1 MSSDRFE
8 HELAMSF
15 NSSLINGRGVLREVV
30 QLTRIKAFAS
40 WSEVER
46 TAESD
51 EAANED
57 LANFVTCSTI
67 DPIEDT

>member
-1 MSSDRFE
+1 MDGS
-8 HELAMSF
+8 
-15 NSSLINGRGVLREVV
+15 GVLREDL

-40 WSEVER
+40 WIEVER

-67 DPIEDT
+67 DPMEDT